1 MLSDS
6 AVGRGVLIDYW
17 DFIKE
22 KYDPNTTYRIS
33 LAELQACAERQGT
46 TFEPGDILLIRSGWV
61 ETYNNMDEDQK
72 TRLGNVA
79 PTKYTFVGVEQSEE
93 MIDFLHDNYFSAVGG
108 DAPAFEAWPS
118 NQSWYH
124 HEYLL
129 SLWGVPIGEMLDLE
143 KLSSVCKQFGRY
155 TFFFTSSPANVSGES
170 SSHQLHCVFT
180 NVKIHRWS
188 REYPQCDGHLLRQQ
202 RDRRRKAEKG
212 RISER
217 PLPVVQEKYCGRII
231 LIFEFGPAPTE
242 CAGLKTCCQ
251 SQLPNLIL
259 DDSMTAKNHRA
270 ANERQCS
277 SRVGKLQLI
286 KWLHI
291 TINSPD
297 RMNIICES

>member
-1 MLSDS
+1 MLSYF

-61 ETYNNMDEDQK
+61 ETYNKMDQDQK
-72 TRLGNVA
+72 TRLGNVP
-79 PTKYTFVGVEQSEE
+79 PTKCTFVGVEQSEE

-143 KLSSVCKQFGRY
+143 KLSSVCKQFGRH

-170 SSHQLHCVFT
+170 SGHQF
-180 NVKIHRWS
+180 R
-188 REYPQCDGHLLRQQ
+188 G
-202 RDRRRKAEKG
+202 
-212 RISER
+212 
-217 PLPVVQEKYCGRII
+217 VVC
-231 LIFEFGPAPTE
+231 
-242 CAGLKTCCQ
+242 
-251 SQLPNLIL
+251 
-259 DDSMTAKNHRA
+259 
-270 ANERQCS
+270 
-277 SRVGKLQLI
+277 
-286 KWLHI
+286 
-291 TINSPD
+291 
-297 RMNIICES
+297 